1 VTESLASD
9 NAGEEQ
15 KRRSTRITQ
24 AVPITVTGVDALG
37 QPFKERTTTI
47 GVNCHGCKYQSKHY
61 VPKGSLV
68 TLEIPKTQASP
79 KARSMQ
85 GRVIWV
91 QRPRTVRELFQI
103 GVEFDIAGNV
113 WGVAFPPE
121 DWFPYPDDVPVEQVA
136 AAPLNATYGPGDA
149 RLAPVKEAAEASA
162 APSFEVPV
170 APPANAGQVAPIPPA
185 SPEGK
190 IHVVPPP
197 PAAPVAPVTSPASSA
212 TSSPASPSQ
221 TSPASSAP
229 AAPAISAQEA
239 QLASARQMAKMVSD
253 AKETLD
259 KTMRRGAQT
268 AINEEM
274 TVVRQQLDAQLHEAV
289 ERAIKV
295 SMERVSESAVRKV
308 VQQAADRTASI
319 VEEARKA
326 TNSNT
331 AASAAQLD
339 AKVREAVQEAVGTAA
354 QQAAQQ
360 AAEQAAAVNLK
371 QTVEQAVERVIAERE
386 ANSPSLQIL
395 SSPDAAQAQLDQ
407 WKKNLEDAAQSTRN
421 QALEQ
426 TQADA
431 TAAGQRMQAEFEAAL
446 SGASANIGQKLSE
459 AAQAALAQAEEEFAA
474 KSAGMRATLDQSLA
488 NAQDSIQSAAT
499 DTHNIVRAAA
509 EEAQKTAQ
517 TLAAELEQ
525 ERLRAEA
532 TKSDLKN
539 AAQTALSQ
547 AEEEF
552 ASKSIGLRAALDQ
565 ALANAQGSVQS
576 VTADAQNAVQSLTA
590 ALEQERG
597 RAEAAQVELR
607 NAAQTAVDQ
616 TRQNIEH
623 LLASQKDEIARR
635 TDEVINER
643 TQLVEPML
651 RNSAEKVLEHFSA
664 EMNREIA
671 PKIED
676 AQRISNELAG
686 AAQQAAVVRESI
698 GKQAREASEQAVQ
711 ETLARLR
718 QETAKL
724 PAEIEEASRL
734 VLSKT
739 AQDLDQKASETQHE
753 TYEALLKA
761 SDWYQKKAHTNM
773 QSALEKAVEQSTS
786 SLRDRAAEISSL
798 AASELDH
805 QRRAYVNHAQA
816 QIEETAKEV
825 VDRER
830 GKLTEN
836 AQIASAGFANRVNE
850 VTAESFKRFEEASR
864 TALEKARSDMEF
876 AREGSFTDYEKKLEE
891 RIAAGIELARTQL
904 QSQLVPLM
912 EEWDAERESEKR
924 VWMEQVKKQTEESI
938 DVYKSRLENASNS
951 WLLASAA
958 TLGQNSQAM
967 LDTLAKAAEK
977 RIRETCAD
985 VLAGMGDTLKDRL
998 LGISTKF
1005 APEDEDDDLSG
1016 TAPPSAPKKK
1026 P

>member
-1 VTESLASD
+1 MTESLPSND
-9 NAGEEQ
+9 PGEQ

-61 VPKGSLV
+61 VPKNSSV
-68 TLEIPKTQASP
+68 TLEIPRTAAQP
-79 KARSMQ
+79 PRSIA

-113 WGVAFPPE
+113 WGIAFPPE
-121 DWFPYPDDVPVEQVA
+121 DWFPYPDDVPVEQA
-136 AAPLNATYGPGDA
+136 AQQPLNPIYA
-149 RLAPVKEAAEASA
+149 REESGTSKKSVDPEPSA
-162 APSFEVPV
+162 FEVPPAIPSGTGPATTRGATPASTTGV
-170 APPANAGQVAPIPPA
+170 TKDVPAAPPAGTAPGA
-185 SPEGK
+185 PEGK

-197 PAAPVAPVTSPASSA
+197 NAPSSTPPVSAGALSSA
-212 TSSPASPSQ
+212 L
-221 TSPASSAP
+221 
-229 AAPAISAQEA
+229 AQDA
-239 QLASARQMAKMVSD
+239 QVASARQMAKMVSD

-295 SMERVSESAVRKV
+295 SMERVSESTVRKV
-308 VQQAADRTASI
+308 VQQAADRTNAI

-326 TNSNT
+326 TNANT
-331 AASAAQLD
+331 ESSTAQLD
-339 AKVREAVQEAVGTAA
+339 AKVRKAVEEAVGNAA

-360 AAEQAAAVNLK
+360 AAEQAAAANLK
-371 QTVEQAVERVIAERE
+371 QTVEQAVERVLSERE

-407 WKKNLEDAAQSTRN
+407 WKKNLEEAAHTTRQ

-431 TAAGQRMQAEFEAAL
+431 TAAGQRMQQEFEAAL
-446 SGASANIGQKLSE
+446 AGATASIGQKLSD
-459 AAQAALAQAEEEFAA
+459 AARDALAKAEEDFAA
-474 KSAGMRATLDQSLA
+474 KSTGLRANLDQTLA

-499 DTHNIVRAAA
+499 DAHNVVRAAA
-509 EEAQKTAQ
+509 EDAQK
-517 TLAAELEQ
+517 AARSLSSEIEQ
-525 ERLRAEA
+525 ERIRAEA
-532 TKSDLKN
+532 TKSDLRQ
-539 AAQTALSQ
+539 AAQNALAQ

-552 ASKSIGLRAALDQ
+552 ASKSVGLRAALDQ
-565 ALANAQGSVQS
+565 ALANAQGSVQA
-576 VTADAQNAVQSLTA
+576 VNASL
-590 ALEQERG
+590 EKERA
-597 RAEAAQVELR
+597 RAEATQAELR
-607 NAAQTAVDQ
+607 EAAQLAIDETRSNLDQ
-616 TRQNIEH
+616 

-635 TDEVINER
+635 ADEVINER

-651 RNSAEKVLEHFSA
+651 RNSAEKVLDHFSS
-664 EMNREIA
+664 EMDQKIA
-671 PKIED
+671 PKIAD
-676 AQRISNELAG
+676 AQRAANELAS
-686 AAQQAAVVRESI
+686 ATEQAALIRETI
-698 GKQAREASEQAVQ
+698 GKQAREAGEQAIQ
-711 ETLARLR
+711 ESVARLR
-718 QETAKL
+718 EEAAKV
-724 PAEIEEASRL
+724 PAELEEAARL
-734 VLSKT
+734 TLSKT

-786 SLRDRAAEISSL
+786 TLRDRAAEISSL

-816 QIEETAKEV
+816 QIEETAKETIE
-825 VDRER
+825 RER
-830 GKLTEN
+830 GKLVEN
-836 AQIASAGFANRVNE
+836 AQIASTGFANRVNE
-850 VTAESFKRFEEASR
+850 LTADSFKRFEESSR
-864 TALEKARSDMEF
+864 AALEKARSDMEF
-876 AREGSFTDYEKKLEE
+876 TRETSFVEYEKKMEE
-891 RIAAGIELARTQL
+891 RIALGVEQARTQL

-912 EEWDAERESEKR
+912 EEWDAARESEKR
-924 VWMEQVKKQTEESI
+924 LWMENVKKQTDESM
-938 DVYKSRLENASNS
+938 DAYKGRLENASNS

-985 VLAGMGDTLKDRL
+985 VLAGMGDTLKERL
-998 LGISTKF
+998 LGISTRF
-1005 APEDEDDDLSG
+1005 TPDDESAD
-1016 TAPPSAPKKK
+1016 APPSAAPPAPPKKK
-1026 P
+1026 Q

>member
-1 VTESLASD
+1 MTESLPSND
-9 NAGEEQ
+9 PGEQ

-24 AVPITVTGVDALG
+24 TVPITVTGVDALG

-61 VPKGSLV
+61 VPKNSNV
-68 TLEIPKTQASP
+68 SLEIPRAAAQAP
-79 KARSMQ
+79 RSIS

-113 WGVAFPPE
+113 WGIAFPPE
-121 DWFPYPDDVPVEQVA
+121 DWFPYPDDVPIEQAAQPPLNPLYAGAEPAVAKQPAESKETPAFEGPSTPPSA
-136 AAPLNATYGPGDA
+136 AASGPVSGTTSRPTKDA
-149 RLAPVKEAAEASA
+149 PT
-162 APSFEVPV
+162 
-170 APPANAGQVAPIPPA
+170 APPASAPA
-185 SPEGK
+185 APESK
-190 IHVVPPP
+190 IHVVPPAPPTAP
-197 PAAPVAPVTSPASSA
+197 PAAPN
-212 TSSPASPSQ
+212 
-221 TSPASSAP
+221 
-229 AAPAISAQEA
+229 AALTQDAQI
-239 QLASARQMAKMVSD
+239 ASARQIAKMVSD
-253 AKETLD
+253 AKDTLD

-295 SMERVSESAVRKV
+295 SMERVSESTVRKV
-308 VQQAADRTASI
+308 VQQAADRTNAI

-326 TNSNT
+326 TNANT
-331 AASAAQLD
+331 DASTAQLD
-339 AKVREAVQEAVGTAA
+339 AKVRRAVEDAVGDAA

-360 AAEQAAAVNLK
+360 AAEQAAAANLK

-407 WKKNLEDAAQSTRN
+407 WKKSLEEAAQNTRQ

-431 TAAGQRMQAEFEAAL
+431 TAAGRRMHQEFEAAL
-446 SGASANIGQKLSE
+446 AGATASIGQTLSD
-459 AAQAALAQAEEEFAA
+459 AAQAALAKAEEEFVA
-474 KSAGMRATLDQSLA
+474 KSTGLRANLDQTLA

-499 DTHNIVRAAA
+499 DAHNVIRAAT
-509 EEAQKTAQ
+509 EDAQKAAQ
-517 TLAAELEQ
+517 SLSSDIEQ
-525 ERLRAEA
+525 ERIRAEA
-532 TKSDLKN
+532 TKSDLRQ
-539 AAQTALSQ
+539 AAQNALAQ
-547 AEEEF
+547 AEQDF

-565 ALANAQGSVQS
+565 ALANAQDSVRN
-576 VTADAQNAVQSLTA
+576 VTAGLD
-590 ALEQERG
+590 QERAS
-597 RAEAAQVELR
+597 AEAAQADLR
-607 NAAQTAVDQ
+607 KAAQLAIDE
-616 TRQNIEH
+616 TRANLDR

-635 TDEVINER
+635 ADEVITER

-651 RNSAEKVLEHFSA
+651 RNSAEKVLDHFA
-664 EMNREIA
+664 GEMDQKIA
-671 PKIED
+671 PKIAD
-676 AQRISNELAG
+676 AQRAASELTSAT
-686 AAQQAAVVRESI
+686 QQAALLRETI
-698 GKQAREASEQAVQ
+698 GTEAREAGEQAILESV
-711 ETLARLR
+711 ARLR
-718 QETAKL
+718 EEAAKV
-724 PAEIEEASRL
+724 PAELEEAARL
-734 VLSKT
+734 TLSKT

-786 SLRDRAAEISSL
+786 TLRDRAAEISSL

-816 QIEETAKEV
+816 QIEETAKETI
-825 VDRER
+825 DRER
-830 GKLTEN
+830 GKLVEN
-836 AQIASAGFANRVNE
+836 AQIASTGFANRINE
-850 VTAESFKRFEEASR
+850 LTSDSFKKFEESSR
-864 TALEKARSDMEF
+864 AALEKSRSDMEF
-876 AREGSFTDYEKKLEE
+876 ARETSFVEYEKKMEE
-891 RIAAGIELARTQL
+891 RIALGIEQARTQL

-912 EEWDAERESEKR
+912 EEWDAARESEKR
-924 VWMEQVKKQTEESI
+924 LWMENVKKQTDESM
-938 DVYKSRLENASNS
+938 DHYKGRLENASNS

-967 LDTLAKAAEK
+967 LDTLARAAEK

-985 VLAGMGDTLKDRL
+985 VLAGMGDTIKERL
-998 LGISTKF
+998 MGISTKF
-1005 APEDEDDDLSG
+1005 TPEDESADAPSSA
-1016 TAPPSAPKKK
+1016 APPAPPKKK